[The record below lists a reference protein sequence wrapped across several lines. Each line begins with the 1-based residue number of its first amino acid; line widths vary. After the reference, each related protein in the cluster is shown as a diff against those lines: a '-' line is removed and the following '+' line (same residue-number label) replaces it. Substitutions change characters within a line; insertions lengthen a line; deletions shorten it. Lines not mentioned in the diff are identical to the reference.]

1 MTNSDQK
8 RRPELDDWDL
18 DELFYEKEKEIEA
31 AENRHAL
38 ASAQYEARHK
48 TSSDSH
54 EVKKNVRRQS
64 PLDNPSPIPEAE
76 DFKTQRP
83 SSGARPQEIKLTSV
97 EPEPAFDAYDST
109 YDYDYEEN
117 DTGYVPE
124 KSVSASMT
132 EPAPQS
138 PRMPERTPVEQAMP
152 DFTVKP
158 VPDYAP
164 QAQPQMQH
172 QTPPQQPAQPMQAP
186 SQPMAQ
192 PAAAAPIPEPGRPV
206 DVSSLMD
213 EEEPEEEEDPAAKK
227 RKMILYGSLIGV
239 IVVLLLLIV
248 ILLLTGNDDKKP
260 VQESS
265 ASSVTTESSIRPT
278 EIQQMTGVITNIDT
292 ETNTFLV
299 YNADKHTEKS
309 FTLDKKNYPKVSLD
323 NLRKGDVVDIRY
335 DMLLNNAPV
344 SVQTSS
350 KAERLEKI
358 KGVTFSEKQVSINR
372 SVFTIDDQ
380 LICQFQGK
388 DFDVKQITAQ
398 TEFDAVVIG
407 NHLYSIT
414 ITSATGS
421 LKLENLKDY
430 YGSHVLITPS
440 DGEEQ
445 DLIINDTVMTLEL
458 PEGSVDVKV
467 VKDDETL
474 YSGKSFITAGKEAS
488 VRLPNIEAKKG
499 KVVFSVDIDD
509 EDITPTVTVAGRTY
523 DIDSEIDFE
532 YGDYKVKVTAE
543 GYKDAEVDFKVS
555 QPYQQVTIT
564 MEKNL
569 VKVYLSC
576 TPPGVTLYMDGIYQA
591 IMDENGLELDLEYGT
606 YDFTAYMEGYQPMYR
621 SITLDENSSTVY
633 IAFYMEKLPEEESS
647 SSAVIEE
654 SSKPAE
660 SSQPAA
666 ESSTTQESSTP
677 ESSAAESSAAESSA
691 AQESESS
698 AESQESSTESAPEN
712 SEETSAQQ

>member
-1 MTNSDQK
+1 M
-8 RRPELDDWDL
+8 
-18 DELFYEKEKEIEA
+18 
-31 AENRHAL
+31 
-38 ASAQYEARHK
+38 
-48 TSSDSH
+48 
-54 EVKKNVRRQS
+54 
-64 PLDNPSPIPEAE
+64 
-76 DFKTQRP
+76 
-83 SSGARPQEIKLTSV
+83 
-97 EPEPAFDAYDST
+97 
-109 YDYDYEEN
+109 
-117 DTGYVPE
+117 
-124 KSVSASMT
+124 
-132 EPAPQS
+132 
-138 PRMPERTPVEQAMP
+138 
-152 DFTVKP
+152 
-158 VPDYAP
+158 
-164 QAQPQMQH
+164 
-172 QTPPQQPAQPMQAP
+172 
-186 SQPMAQ
+186 
-192 PAAAAPIPEPGRPV
+192 
-206 DVSSLMD
+206 
-213 EEEPEEEEDPAAKK
+213 
-227 RKMILYGSLIGV
+227 
-239 IVVLLLLIV
+239 
-248 ILLLTGNDDKKP
+248 
-260 VQESS
+260 
-265 ASSVTTESSIRPT
+265 
-278 EIQQMTGVITNIDT
+278 
-292 ETNTFLV
+292 
-299 YNADKHTEKS
+299 
-309 FTLDKKNYPKVSLD
+309 
-323 NLRKGDVVDIRY
+323 
-335 DMLLNNAPV
+335 
-344 SVQTSS
+344 
-350 KAERLEKI
+350 
-358 KGVTFSEKQVSINR
+358 
-372 SVFTIDDQ
+372 
-380 LICQFQGK
+380 
-388 DFDVKQITAQ
+388 
-398 TEFDAVVIG
+398 
-407 NHLYSIT
+407 
-414 ITSATGS
+414 
-421 LKLENLKDY
+421 
-430 YGSHVLITPS
+430 LITPS

-647 SSAVIEE
+647 SAVIEE

-666 ESSTTQESSTP
+666 ESSSTPESSTP

>member
-164 QAQPQMQH
+164 QAQPQ
-172 QTPPQQPAQPMQAP
+172 TPPQQPAQPMQAP

-192 PAAAAPIPEPGRPV
+192 PAAAAPIPEPGQPV

-265 ASSVTTESSIRPT
+265 VSSVTTESSIRPT
-278 EIQQMTGVITNIDT
+278 EIQQMTGVITKIDT

-430 YGSHVLITPS
+430 YGNHVLITPS

-523 DIDSEIDFE
+523 DMDSEIDFE

-677 ESSAAESSAAESSA
+677 ESSAAESSTAESSA

-698 AESQESSTESAPEN
+698 AESQESSAESAPEN